1 MISVDIYLREIDVN
15 RSRRV
20 RELSEIKSQFAI
32 AEDTLPFRVKSK
44 AVVVL
49 TYAHWEGFYNECVST
64 YLSFLRDSGK
74 KIRDT
79 NWSMLV
85 GTLSSEINRLK
96 DRNHSPEAACD
107 FVEALSGA
115 LTAGF
120 DSFNADVIKSRS
132 NLNFEKLKSNYRIL
146 SFNLEPFQ
154 RKRIRLDKELVGWR
168 HGIAHG
174 DDPDLST
181 ADSRD
186 HIKFTQDLLLIL
198 ADQFQ
203 EEIVNRSL

>member
-1 MISVDIYLREIDVN
+1 MSSADIYLKEIDAN
-15 RSRRV
+15 RSRRA
-20 RELSEIKSQFAI
+20 RELSEVKTQFAV
-32 AEDTLPFRVKSK
+32 AEDQFPFRVRSK

-64 YLSFLRDSGK
+64 YLTFLRDSGK
-74 KIRDT
+74 KVRET
-79 NWSMLV
+79 TWNMLV
-85 GTLSSEINRLK
+85 GTLSTEMDRLK

-115 LTAGF
+115 LVAGF
-120 DSFNADVIKSRS
+120 DSFNADVVKSRS
-132 NLNFEKLKSNYRIL
+132 NLDFAKLRSNYRIL
-146 SFNLEPFQ
+146 SFSIDPFQ

-181 ADSRD
+181 SDSRD
-186 HIKFTQDLLLIL
+186 HVQFTQELLLIL